1 MGIFSRSEK
10 IELKVTG
17 MTCGHCEAR
26 VKEALLN
33 VEGVKKAI
41 ADHQAQKAVV
51 NLEKDKVN
59 REDLVAAVKA
69 AGYEAS

>member
-1 MGIFSRSEK
+1 MGIFSRGEK
-10 IELKVTG
+10 IELQVTG

-33 VEGVKKAI
+33 VKGVKKAI

-51 NLEKDKVN
+51 NVEKDKVN